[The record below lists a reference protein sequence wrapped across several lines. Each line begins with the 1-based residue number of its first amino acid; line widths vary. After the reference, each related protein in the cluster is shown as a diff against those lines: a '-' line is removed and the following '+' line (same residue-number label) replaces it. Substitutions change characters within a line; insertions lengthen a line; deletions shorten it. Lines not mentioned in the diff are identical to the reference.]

1 MMKIKLRSG
10 YLILLYLALL
20 FLITPYNSASG
31 QKVRKIEIIQA
42 DRIEYVD
49 QLGSGAQRLLG
60 NVRLKHEDGIMT
72 CDSAYFYS
80 NTHSLD
86 AFSNVKIEQGDTLVL
101 YGDKLHYEGDTR
113 LAEVRNNVK
122 LIDNETVLVT
132 EYLDYNRETD
142 IAYYLNGGVIT
153 QEDNTL
159 TSDQGYYYTQTE
171 VFYFKDSV
179 VIDNPDYKIY
189 SDTLKYNTQTEV
201 SYFFGPTEIIGEENY
216 IYCEG
221 GWYDTKLDISLVN
234 KNALLENDGRILK
247 GDTLYYERENGF
259 GRAKLNVELI
269 DTTQNI
275 ILRGNKGLYHEEEGL
290 ATLTDSAMMIM
301 IDGLDSLFIH
311 ADTLQ
316 SINDTASTTDSKIL
330 LAYKHVKIYRFDMQ
344 GMCDSLVY
352 IEDDSTF
359 HLFGQPVLWTDEN
372 QLTASKIELQTKDDE
387 MYRLY
392 MRNVALLISR
402 EDSTKY
408 NQIRGKSMTGY
419 FIDNDL
425 AKLEV
430 TGNGQTLYY
439 AEDDNGLIMGV
450 NKAECTD
457 LIIYLQ
463 NNQVHKVNY
472 LVQPAGI
479 YYPLDLLPS
488 NKAYLDGFGW
498 YDEWRPKKYLDIFKW
513 K

>member
-1 MMKIKLRSG
+1 MR
-10 YLILLYLALL
+10 
-20 FLITPYNSASG
+20 
-31 QKVRKIEIIQA
+31 QIEIIQA
-42 DRIEYVD
+42 DFIELD
-49 QLGSGAQRLLG
+49 EALGMGAQRLIG
-60 NVRLKHEDGIMT
+60 NVKLKHEDGIMT

-80 NTHSLD
+80 KSRSLD
-86 AFSNVKIEQGDTLVL
+86 AFSNVVIEQGDTLTL

-113 LAEVRNNVK
+113 IAQIRKNVK
-122 LIDNETVLVT
+122 LIDNETVLIT
-132 EYLDYNRETD
+132 DYLDYNRETD

-153 QEDNTL
+153 QEDNIL
-159 TSDQGYYYTQTE
+159 SSEQGYYHTQTE
-171 VFYFKDSV
+171 IFYFKDSV

-189 SDTLKYNTQTEV
+189 SDTLQYNTKTEV

-221 GWYDTKLDISLVN
+221 GWYDTKQDISLLN
-234 KNALLENDGRILK
+234 KNALLENDGRVLK
-247 GDTLYYERENGF
+247 GDSLYYERDNGF
-259 GRAKLNVELI
+259 GRAISNVEMI
-269 DTTQNI
+269 DSTQNI
-275 ILRGNKGLYHEEEGL
+275 ILRGNKGIYYENEGL
-290 ATLTDSAMMIM
+290 ITLSDSALMIQ

-330 LAYKHVKIYRFDMQ
+330 LAFKHVKIYRQDLQ
-344 GMCDSLVY
+344 GMCDSLAY

-359 HLFGQPVLWTDEN
+359 HLFGDPVLWADEN
-372 QLTASKIELQTKDDE
+372 QLTASKIELQTRNDE

-392 MRNVALLISR
+392 MRNTALLISM

-419 FIDNDL
+419 FENNDL
-425 AKLEV
+425 VRLDV

-439 AEDDNGLIMGV
+439 AEDLGIIIGV

-457 LIIYLQ
+457 LNIYLVD
-463 NNQVHKVNY
+463 NQVSRVNY
-472 LVQPAGI
+472 LVQPAGK
-479 YYPLDLLPS
+479 YYPLNLLPS
-488 NKAYLDGFGW
+488 SEAFLDGFAW
-498 YDEWRPKKYLDIFKW
+498 HDQWRPKKYSDVFIW